1 MLADSWATIYSR
13 TCHSVV
19 TLGVTL
25 RKKSD
30 TLKRLIISILAL
42 FSFTVLSGQ
51 NVDSLRILSFEKT
64 HQNLNYQKLVQ
75 KYIKLGQPI
84 DSVEFEYLYYL
95 KYKNPNFTYFDL
107 TPEEKFFRERY
118 NSRKYQES
126 SALGIKLLQKD
137 PTDLKTLLYTS
148 TSFTNINQLDS
159 ASELQKRFDLLM
171 SLISKYGDGRT
182 IETSYQVVKISDEHA
197 ILERTKDMF
206 YNRKTKQEPD
216 CIIDSWDIFSAK
228 TKKNYNLNF
237 KFNNLYTYPKK

>member
-1 MLADSWATIYSR
+1 
-13 TCHSVV
+13 
-19 TLGVTL
+19 
-25 RKKSD
+25 
-30 TLKRLIISILAL
+30 LKNLIISILAL

-64 HQNLNYQKLVQ
+64 HQNLDYQKLVQ

-84 DSVEFEYLYYL
+84 DSIEFEYLYYL
-95 KYKNPNFTYFDL
+95 KYKNPDFTYFDL
-107 TPEEKFFRERY
+107 TAEEKFFRERY

-126 SALGIKLLQKD
+126 AELGIKLLQKD

-148 TSFTNINQLDS
+148 TSFKNINQLDS
-159 ASELQKRFDLLM
+159 AAELQKRFDLLTGI
-171 SLISKYGDGRT
+171 ISKYGDGKT

-206 YNRKTKQEPD
+206 YNRKTKQESD
-216 CIIDSWDIFSAK
+216 CIIDSWDIFSAI